1 MKVVGI
7 TGAGG
12 VGKTT
17 LTVNIASCLVLSE
30 VRTLVIDADLYF
42 PDMSSHVR
50 IPSPRFL
57 HDYLEDPEMDLEWL
71 IQQYPGI
78 RDLYFILGEL
88 KVGEVSARDF
98 SLVSGLVEIL
108 KEYYGVVIVDF
119 PSGAPIEAA
128 PLLSHLDFQVLV
140 VDLRRIPLVDLET
153 SIVNT
158 LYKYWKGE
166 PKKLALILNF
176 ADIPEK
182 RLERLEDYL
191 SSELGIHILGK
202 VSYSNALFTEPYEGV
217 PACLVEEVQD
227 IERITYNL
235 LEYYL

>member
-1 MKVVGI
+1 MRVVGL
-7 TGAGG
+7 TGSGG
-12 VGKTT
+12 TGKTT
-17 LTVNIASCLVLSE
+17 LSVNIASCLALSE
-30 VRTLVIDADLYF
+30 VRTLAIDADLYF
-42 PDMSSHVR
+42 PDMFSHVR

-88 KVGEVSARDF
+88 KVKEISVGDF

-119 PSGAPIEAA
+119 PSGAPIEAF
-128 PLLSHLDFQVLV
+128 PLLSSLDLQILV
-140 VDLRRIPLVDLET
+140 IDPRRTPLLDLET

-158 LYKYWKGE
+158 IYKYWKGE
-166 PKKLALILNF
+166 PKKLALVFNF
-176 ADIPEK
+176 ADLPEK

-191 SSELGIHILGK
+191 SSELGIPILGK
-202 VSYSNALFTEPYEGV
+202 VPYSHALLTEPYEGA
-217 PACLVEEVQD
+217 PACLEGEAQD
-227 IERITYNL
+227 IERITYDL